1 MLDDN
6 EGASGVADPSRET
19 TTPDPSFLDSMVDS
33 MATTESTK
41 IQPGETPPVSKTE
54 TAPAEEAP
62 NSTTTESTEKPAAK
76 VETPEEPDELGISKF
91 LPKKKPVTPPSTPAK
106 QDAKQAKVAADD
118 KITWDKAPQRLREA
132 FQTAKSKADELESK
146 VSALTKE
153 KEEWSKKSAPPELEA
168 KWKSEVENER
178 KRAEAAEENL
188 RIVSYEKSPEFER
201 EHIKPLEKAWHDS
214 LQELVDQDIEV
225 DGVPR
230 KTTSDDVQAVVGISN
245 TIQATRKARE
255 LFGPDAVQAVLEA
268 RTKIRGLIAKRDE
281 AVTTWRTKGTEH
293 QQLKAREQEELQ
305 TAGQQVFDNRYK
317 SYVERFPEIWAPTD
331 PKEKEAMDAVKPII
345 DVALF
350 GRGVPK
356 FDTTKQAY
364 DFWGKAKADVAAR
377 VAALP
382 VVLMRNAT
390 LAAQVEELQSKLKG
404 YDTSEPTVG
413 NKGEGEGRK
422 APRSKD
428 SGESGGLASMLA
440 QIDAA
445 PSMR

>member
-1 MLDDN
+1 MPDEI
-6 EGASGVADPSRET
+6 EGASAVASPSRENQ
-19 TTPDPSFLDSMVDS
+19 TPEPSFLDSMVDNMS
-33 MATTESTK
+33 TTESTR
-41 IQPGETPPVSKTE
+41 IQPGETPPVSTSD
-54 TAPAEEAP
+54 PVEEAP
-62 NSTTTESTEKPAAK
+62 NATPPEAVEKPVSKTEVA
-76 VETPEEPDELGISKF
+76 EEPDELGISK
-91 LPKKKPVTPPSTPAK
+91 LIPKKKPTPPPVAPSKP
-106 QDAKQAKVAADD
+106 DAKQAKASAEE
-118 KITWDKAPQRLREA
+118 KITWQKAPDKLREA
-132 FQTAKSKADELESK
+132 FYTAKSKADELESK
-146 VSALTKE
+146 VAALTKE

-178 KRAEAAEENL
+178 KRAESAEENL

-201 EHIKPLEKAWHDS
+201 EHIKPLEKAWTDS

-225 DGVPR
+225 DGIPR
-230 KTTSDDVQAVVGISN
+230 KTTSDDVQTVVGIAN

-281 AVTTWRTKGTEH
+281 AVSTWRTKGTEH
-293 QQLKAREQEELQ
+293 QQSKARENEELE
-305 TAGQQVFDNRYK
+305 ALGKSVYENRYNAYAK
-317 SYVERFPEIWAPTD
+317 EYPEIWAPTD
-331 PKEKEAMDAVKPII
+331 PKEKEAMDAVKPIV

-422 APRSKD
+422 APRGKE

-445 PSMR
+445 PSLR